1 MAPSSRLPLVMG
13 NWKMHRGGPDGAD
26 LARAVLAALGGRAP
40 AGVEV
45 VLLPPPTAIAP
56 VADAIRGTG
65 VRLGGQSCHAAEKG
79 AFTGETAA
87 PFLAALGCGF
97 VLCGHSERRR
107 LSGEDDAAVAAR
119 VRAALAAGLRPVLCV
134 GETLEERDA
143 GATEAVISRQVAAGT
158 AGLDAAA
165 AARLEVAY
173 EPVWAIGTGLTPMP
187 SDIAEMHAYLRKR
200 LSDAL
205 PKDDE
210 GERVRLLYGGSANA
224 GNAVELLATPGVDGL
239 LVGGAS
245 LDAEAFW
252 KMVQAAV

>member
-1 MAPSSRLPLVMG
+1 MPSPRRLIAG
-13 NWKMHRGGPDGAD
+13 NWKMNGLRSDATTRAAALRDKAGA
-26 LARAVLAALGGRAP
+26 ARAALPDIVLCPPFTLLTTVAQTIGSTLALGAQ
-40 AGVEV
+40 
-45 VLLPPPTAIAP
+45 
-56 VADAIRGTG
+56 D
-65 VRLGGQSCHAAEKG
+65 CHAADKG
-79 AFTGETAA
+79 AHTGDISA
-87 PFLAALGCGF
+87 PMLAEIGCRY
-97 VLCGHSERRR
+97 VIVGHSERRAAH
-107 LSGEDDAAVAAR
+107 GETDPQ
-119 VRAALAAGLRPVLCV
+119 VRAKAEAAHRAGLVAIICL
-134 GETLEERDA
+134 GESANERKA
-143 GATEAVISRQVAAGT
+143 GRHLTVVAGQLDGSLPPGVNAANTVI
-158 AGLDAAA
+158 
-165 AARLEVAY
+165 AY

>member
-1 MAPSSRLPLVMG
+1 MG

-173 EPVWAIGTGLTPMP
+173 EPVWAIGTGRTATPAQA
-187 SDIAEMHAYLRKR
+187 SEGHGTAREA
-200 LSDAL
+200 LSRGLGAAAASAV
-205 PKDDE
+205 
-210 GERVRLLYGGSANA
+210 RVLYGGSVNP
-224 GNAVELLATPGVDGL
+224 GNAEALLSAPGVDGA

-245 LDAEAFW
+245 LEAAGFAAIV
-252 KMVQAAV
+252 KAAAAVRAVPATGG